1 MRNKAS
7 IPILVAALF
16 ISLTSCGQ
24 KSASTKTDTTKT
36 KKEIKNNMSTGKLD
50 TITFGGGCFWCTE
63 AIFQRLKGVTKVESG
78 YSGGRNANPTYK
90 EVCSGLTGHAEVIQ
104 VTYDTGEISLA
115 EILEVFFKT
124 HDPTT
129 LNKQGADAGTQYRSV
144 IFYRNEEQKKI
155 AEDIKQGLDKSGAFD
170 KPIVTEISPYD
181 MFWKAEA
188 YHQDYYNQNKN
199 SNSYCAYVIV
209 PKIEKF
215 EQYFK
220 DKLKKQ

>member
-1 MRNKAS
+1 M
-7 IPILVAALF
+7 
-16 ISLTSCGQ
+16 T
-24 KSASTKTDTTKT
+24 
-36 KKEIKNNMSTGKLD
+36 TGKLE

-63 AIFQRLKGVTKVESG
+63 AIFQRVKGVTKVESG
-78 YSGGRNANPTYK
+78 YSGGKNANPTYK
-90 EVCSGLTGHAEVIQ
+90 EVCSGMTGHAEVIQ
-104 VTYDTGEISLA
+104 VTFDTSQVTLA

-144 IFYRNEEQKKI
+144 IFYRNDEQKKV
-155 AEDIKQGLDKSGAFD
+155 AEDIKAGLDKSGAFD
-170 KPIVTEISPYD
+170 KPIVTEIAKYD
-181 MFWKAEA
+181 MFWKAED

-220 DKLKKQ
+220 DKLKKD